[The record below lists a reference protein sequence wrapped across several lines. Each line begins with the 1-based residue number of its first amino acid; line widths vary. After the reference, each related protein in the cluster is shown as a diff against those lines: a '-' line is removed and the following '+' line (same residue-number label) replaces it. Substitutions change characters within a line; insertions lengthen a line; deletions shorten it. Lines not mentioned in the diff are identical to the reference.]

1 MDFRSEGNTVRLL
14 GLLGP
19 VLFIVCGSVALI
31 LQGRTVFDRSEGYFW
46 SGRRK
51 GHRMPACHCPLES
64 IAALQILR
72 ERTSDT
78 DDSLGSDSYELNLV
92 LENGERLNVLD
103 HGSLTE
109 VRLAAAEVQKL
120 LATGAPIWD
129 AVAAAK
135 ES

>member
-1 MDFRSEGNTVRLL
+1 
-14 GLLGP
+14 
-19 VLFIVCGSVALI
+19 
-31 LQGRTVFDRSEGYFW
+31 
-46 SGRRK
+46 
-51 GHRMPACHCPLES
+51 MPACHCPLES

-72 ERTSDT
+72 ERTSDA
-78 DDSLGSDSYELNLV
+78 DGSAGYDSYELNLV

-103 HGSLTE
+103 HDSLPD

-120 LATGAPIWD
+120 LASHPPIWD